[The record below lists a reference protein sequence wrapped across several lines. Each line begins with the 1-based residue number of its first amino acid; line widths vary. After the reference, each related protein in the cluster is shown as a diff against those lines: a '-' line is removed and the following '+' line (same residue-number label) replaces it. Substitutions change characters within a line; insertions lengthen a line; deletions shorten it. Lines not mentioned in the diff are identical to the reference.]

1 MASDIHPFGPFS
13 TQLSFS
19 SRHWDAVAMCENEK
33 RIRFS
38 DFSQPAAIQAIG
50 RLDGAST
57 RWFALAV
64 KPRFDKAVARALE
77 VKGYETFLPLYKKYH
92 KYGARSKDSE
102 LPLFPGYVCCR
113 FDLQTRLPILTTPG
127 VIQVL
132 GAGSR
137 PIPLSDLE
145 IYSLQAALKAQLSVQ
160 PFPFVDA
167 GQRVRINRGVLAGVE
182 GIVLRLKPSLRLVLS
197 ITLLQRSV
205 LLEIGRDQ
213 VSPSGIL
220 DWAEVTS

>member
-1 MASDIHPFGPFS
+1 VFEVHAYMGGRG
-13 TQLSFS
+13 QE
-19 SRHWDAVAMCENEK
+19 V
-33 RIRFS
+33 IRALMPIE
-38 DFSQPAAIQAIG
+38 PADIQAIG
-50 RLDGAST
+50 RPEGAST

-77 VKGYETFLPLYKKYH
+77 VKGYETLLPLYKKHHQYR
-92 KYGARSKDSE
+92 ACSKDSE

-113 FDLQTRLPILTTPG
+113 FDIQTRLPILTTPG

-132 GAGSR
+132 GAGNC

-145 IYSLQAALKAQLSVQ
+145 IYSLQAVLKAQLPVQ
-160 PFPFVDA
+160 PIPFVDA
-167 GQRVRINRGVLAGVE
+167 GQRVRINGGVLAGIE

-205 LLEIGRDQ
+205 LLEIGPDH
-213 VSPSGIL
+213 VSPCEML